1 MFLVYNALVVNAKK
15 CEVAETLI
23 AVVMSGR
30 VDSGN
35 SHRAAKLIGKQK
47 EE

>member
-1 MFLVYNALVVNAKK
+1 VLWNARK

-30 VDSGN
+30 AYSGN
-35 SHRAAKLIGKQK
+35 SCRAANKLAKEGGTNHGKQQN
-47 EE
+47 